1 MMTPL
6 HLTDKQLKVLK
17 YVKKRLTPS
26 TVREIALQVKL
37 DKNTVYSLMTR
48 LTRLGCVESFL
59 QTDPDRPYIT
69 AERHYKFITMEPQ
82 KQEKLFQKKEDQMF
96 CKKFSKTRITI
107 PEPFFS
113 DPFNMTGERDADKD
127 NKRKHKRARNVQK
140 TVAIA

>member
-1 MMTPL
+1 MTPQP
-6 HLTDKQLKVLK
+6 LTDKQLKVLK
-17 YVKKRLTPS
+17 YVKKRATPS

-59 QTDPDRPYIT
+59 KKDPDRPYIT

-96 CKKFSKTRITI
+96 CKKFSKTRVTM

-140 TVAIA
+140 AVATA

>member
-1 MMTPL
+1 MTP
-6 HLTDKQLKVLK
+6 HPLTDKQLKVLK
-17 YVKKRLTPS
+17 YVKKRATPS

-59 QTDPDRPYIT
+59 KKDPDRPYIT
-69 AERHYKFITMEPQ
+69 AERHYKFITMEP
-82 KQEKLFQKKEDQMF
+82 KAKEVKEKNEDQMF
-96 CKKFSKTRITI
+96 CKKFSKTRVTM

-140 TVAIA
+140 TVATA

>member
-1 MMTPL
+1 MTP
-6 HLTDKQLKVLK
+6 HPLTDKQLKVLK
-17 YVKKRLTPS
+17 YVKKRATPS

-59 QTDPDRPYIT
+59 KKDPDRPYIT

-113 DPFNMTGERDADKD
+113 DPFNMTGERDAYKD

-140 TVAIA
+140 AVAAA

>member
-1 MMTPL
+1 MTPL
-6 HLTDKQLKVLK
+6 PLTDKQLKVLK
-17 YVKKRLTPS
+17 YVKKRATPS

-59 QTDPDRPYIT
+59 KKDPDRPYIT
-69 AERHYKFITMEPQ
+69 AERHYKFISMEPQ

-96 CKKFSKTRITI
+96 CKKFSKTRVTM

-140 TVAIA
+140 TVATA

>member
-1 MMTPL
+1 MTPL
-6 HLTDKQLKVLK
+6 PLTDKQLKVLK
-17 YVKKRLTPS
+17 YVKKRATPS

-59 QTDPDRPYIT
+59 KKDPDRPYIT

-96 CKKFSKTRITI
+96 YKKFSKTRITM

-113 DPFNMTGERDADKD
+113 DPFNITGVRDANKD

>member
-1 MMTPL
+1 MTPL
-6 HLTDKQLKVLK
+6 PLTDKQLKVLK
-17 YVKKRLTPS
+17 YVKKRATPS

-59 QTDPDRPYIT
+59 KKDPDRPYIT

-113 DPFNMTGERDADKD
+113 DPFNMTGERDANKD
-127 NKRKHKRARNVQK
+127 NKRKYKRARNVQK
-140 TVAIA
+140 TVATA

>member
-1 MMTPL
+1 MTP
-6 HLTDKQLKVLK
+6 HPLTDKQLKVLK
-17 YVKKRLTPS
+17 YVKKRATPS

-59 QTDPDRPYIT
+59 KKDPDRPYIT

-82 KQEKLFQKKEDQMF
+82 KQDKLFQKKEDQMF

-140 TVAIA
+140 AVAAS

>member
-1 MMTPL
+1 MTP
-6 HLTDKQLKVLK
+6 HPLTDKQLKVLM
-17 YVKKRLTPS
+17 YVKKRATPS

-59 QTDPDRPYIT
+59 KKDPDRPYIT

-140 TVAIA
+140 TVAAA

>member
-1 MMTPL
+1 MTPQP
-6 HLTDKQLKVLK
+6 LTDKQLKVLK
-17 YVKKRLTPS
+17 YVKKRVTPS

-59 QTDPDRPYIT
+59 KKDPDRPYIT

-96 CKKFSKTRITI
+96 CKKFSKTRINI

-140 TVAIA
+140 AVATA

>member
-1 MMTPL
+1 MTPL
-6 HLTDKQLKVLK
+6 PLTDKQLKVLK
-17 YVKKRLTPS
+17 YVKKRATPS

-59 QTDPDRPYIT
+59 KKDPDRPYIT
-69 AERHYKFITMEPQ
+69 AERHYKFITMELQ
-82 KQEKLFQKKEDQMF
+82 KQDKLFQKKEDQMF

-113 DPFNMTGERDADKD
+113 DPFNMTGVRDADKD
-127 NKRKHKRARNVQK
+127 NKRKHKRARNVQ
-140 TVAIA
+140 TSVEAT

>member
-1 MMTPL
+1 MTPL
-6 HLTDKQLKVLK
+6 PLTDKQLRVLK
-17 YVKKRLTPS
+17 YVKKRATPS

-59 QTDPDRPYIT
+59 KKDPDRPYIT

-82 KQEKLFQKKEDQMF
+82 KQEKLFQKKEDQMY
-96 CKKFSKTRITI
+96 CRKFSKTRVTM

-113 DPFNMTGERDADKD
+113 DPFNMTGVRDANKD
-127 NKRKHKRARNVQK
+127 NKRKHKRTRNVQK
-140 TVAIA
+140 TVATA

>member
-1 MMTPL
+1 MTPQP
-6 HLTDKQLKVLK
+6 LTDKQLKVLK
-17 YVKKRLTPS
+17 YVKKRATPS

-59 QTDPDRPYIT
+59 KKDPDRPYIT

-82 KQEKLFQKKEDQMF
+82 KQEKLFQKKEDQMY
-96 CKKFSKTRITI
+96 CKKFSKTRVTI

-113 DPFNMTGERDADKD
+113 DPFNMTGARDANQN
-127 NKRKHKRARNVQK
+127 NKRKHKRTRNIQK
-140 TVAIA
+140 TVASS

>member
-1 MMTPL
+1 MTPQP
-6 HLTDKQLKVLK
+6 LTDKQLKVLK
-17 YVKKRLTPS
+17 YVKKRATPS

-59 QTDPDRPYIT
+59 KKDPDRPYIT

-82 KQEKLFQKKEDQMF
+82 KQDKLFQKKEDQMY
-96 CKKFSKTRITI
+96 CRKFSKTRVTM

-113 DPFNMTGERDADKD
+113 DPFNMTGVRDANKD
-127 NKRKHKRARNVQK
+127 NKRKHKRTRNVQK
-140 TVAIA
+140 TVATA

>member
-1 MMTPL
+1 MTP
-6 HLTDKQLKVLK
+6 HPLTDKQLKVLK
-17 YVKKRLTPS
+17 YVKKRATPS

-59 QTDPDRPYIT
+59 KKDPDRPYIT

-96 CKKFSKTRITI
+96 CKKFSKTRVTM

-113 DPFNMTGERDADKD
+113 DPFNMTGVRDANKD
-127 NKRKHKRARNVQK
+127 NKRKYKRTRNIQK
-140 TVAIA
+140 TVAAA

>member
-1 MMTPL
+1 MTPL
-6 HLTDKQLKVLK
+6 PLTDKQLKVLK
-17 YVKKRLTPS
+17 YVKKRATPS

-59 QTDPDRPYIT
+59 KKDPDRPYIT
-69 AERHYKFITMEPQ
+69 AERHYKFISMEPQ

-113 DPFNMTGERDADKD
+113 DPFNMTGVRDADKD
-127 NKRKHKRARNVQK
+127 NKRKHKRTRNVQ
-140 TVAIA
+140 TSVEAT

>member
-1 MMTPL
+1 MTPQP
-6 HLTDKQLKVLK
+6 LTDKQLKVLK
-17 YVKKRLTPS
+17 YVKKRATPT

-59 QTDPDRPYIT
+59 KKDPDRPYIT

-82 KQEKLFQKKEDQMF
+82 KQDKLFQKKEDQMY
-96 CKKFSKTRITI
+96 CRKFSKTRVTM

-113 DPFNMTGERDADKD
+113 DPFNMTGVRDANKD
-127 NKRKHKRARNVQK
+127 NKRKHKRTRNVQK
-140 TVAIA
+140 TVATA